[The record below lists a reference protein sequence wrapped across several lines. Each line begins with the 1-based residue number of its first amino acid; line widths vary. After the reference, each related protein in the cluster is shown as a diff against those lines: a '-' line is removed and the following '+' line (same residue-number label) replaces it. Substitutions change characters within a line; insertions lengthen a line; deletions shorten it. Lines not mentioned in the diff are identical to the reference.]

1 MISETGCFINSER
14 KALSVFNIMTL
25 LVLAI
30 VVGSECFAQTSR
42 FEQKKNK
49 THLRWNIFT
58 EKPNLI
64 IEKRTDKIIL
74 KSLDQDFFTG
84 LENSLKSVKRNNS
97 YIKSIKKLKTNRL
110 SGALEVEVVLAS
122 RDVEVFN
129 FYRDR
134 DKKHVIDFW
143 TDPSKESSDKVSQ
156 SESKLDLSKPVK
168 KIKKPIVKKVLT
180 KKKKITKK
188 EPIVKKKDNGYRDF
202 RYGASFIWDY
212 KSLSPSYSEFVNIER
227 KTPEFFYPIKNVDYK
242 KNDKEAHLQLA
253 INYYRKKKYGLMFKA
268 FTLYQK
274 KYGQD
279 SNNDFIEYIKANAI
293 IRDHIDGKGKK
304 TFKMA
309 ISMLDTI
316 AEKTQNYDLKKAI
329 YKYLLSYSFK
339 SKEYVKGLN
348 LAKQFYVNSKNNFDY
363 EESQVALEAILY
375 NLSNLGQVQRLEEL
389 ITDKTIVK
397 IMPKQKLFA
406 YEIFVHHR
414 LGNDDEVI
422 KIFENKS
429 KKIAK
434 PYFESIQ
441 YNVAE
446 SYFRVGQYE
455 KAIKMFDEFVTTYS
469 FHTRSSDARLRIA
482 LSYDLLDKDINKV
495 ALLYLSAIN
504 RSQSQDISTEARIRY
519 VALKSVRKKK
529 LTKSDMEK
537 RVFLEFDEKIKLS
550 KNLKKLLWQTRLRS
564 FIVDQKYK
572 QALSYLSALP
582 LSSLSKIE
590 KRTFEADGAEIV
602 YGKIFQSYKES
613 DYPNV
618 VKIWNLYK
626 KKYVKKVANDSYVN
640 FIVGRS
646 YLKLGLYDGLEKL
659 MAKNAKSFIDHTF
672 PHWIERSSFEGRSLM
687 QELRI
692 IKNIKLNNN
701 KLALKQI
708 KKLSTEKG
716 KKIISSYYE
725 GIAHFQMNSFES
737 AVKSFEDYFSMQNRP
752 VLFDPIDLSNVMNM
766 YTESLYK
773 LSKYEKFQ
781 KVAKAILSDT
791 KGYMSKNELVKGTRE
806 RLLYLTLEIDAGDVS
821 GKEKLTLE
829 KRLNDF
835 KKLYP
840 KSLYG
845 DRINYL
851 LGRTYIEN
859 KKVKEAKEVF
869 QKLLSTEEVGSSI
882 KELVRSELSLL
893 TIKEQTL

>member
-1 MISETGCFINSER
+1 
-14 KALSVFNIMTL
+14 MTL
-25 LVLAI
+25 I
-30 VVGSECFAQTSR
+30 VIAFVIGNESFAATTN

-74 KSLDQDFFTG
+74 KTLDKGFFASLEQ
-84 LENSLKSVKRNNS
+84 SLADVKRNNS
-97 YIKSIKKLKTNRL
+97 YIKTIKKLKRNRL
-110 SGALEVEVVLAS
+110 SGAYEVEVVLAN
-122 RDVEVFN
+122 REIEVFN

-134 DKKHVIDFW
+134 DRKHVIDFW
-143 TDPSKESSDKVSQ
+143 TDPSKENTSIVSEADLKVNL
-156 SESKLDLSKPVK
+156 KAPVK
-168 KIKKPIVKKVLT
+168 EIKKPKITKVLKRKVKKS
-180 KKKKITKK
+180 KKIT
-188 EPIVKKKDNGYRDF
+188 IAKKKDNGYRDF
-202 RYGASFIWDY
+202 RYGASFVWDY
-212 KSLSPSYSEFVNIER
+212 KSLSPTYSEFVNIER
-227 KTPEFFYPIKNVDYK
+227 KTPEFFYPIKNVNYK
-242 KNDKEAHLQLA
+242 KGDKEAHLQLA

-279 SNNDFIEYIKANAI
+279 ANNDMIEYIKANAI
-293 IRDHIDGKGKK
+293 IRDYIDGKGKK

-316 AEKTQNYDLKKAI
+316 SEKTQNYELKKAI
-329 YKYLLSYSFK
+329 YKYLLSYSLK

-348 LAKQFYVNSKNNFDY
+348 IAKKFYVNSKNNFDY

-375 NLSNLGQVQRLEEL
+375 NLSNLNQVKRLQEL

-406 YEIFVHHR
+406 YELYVHHKM
-414 LGNDDEVI
+414 GNIEEVI
-422 KIFENKS
+422 KIFEKRS
-429 KKIAK
+429 KKITK

-441 YNVAE
+441 FNVAE
-446 SYFRVGQYE
+446 SYFRTGNYK

-482 LSYDLLDKDINKV
+482 LSYDLLDQDINKV
-495 ALLYLSAIN
+495 GLLYLSAIN

-519 VALKSVRKKK
+519 VALKSVRKK
-529 LTKSDMEK
+529 LITKSDLEK
-537 RVFLEFDEKIKLS
+537 RVFLEFSEKIKLS

-564 FIVDQKYK
+564 YIVDKKYK

-582 LSSLSKIE
+582 LSTLTKIE
-590 KRTFEADGAEIV
+590 RRTFEADGAEVV

-613 DYPNV
+613 DYPGV

-626 KKYVKKVANDSYVN
+626 RKYVKKVANDSYVN

-646 YLKLGLYDGLEKL
+646 YLKIGLYDALTKL
-659 MAKNAKSFIDHTF
+659 IGKNSKSNVDHTF
-672 PHWIERSSFEGRSLM
+672 PHWIERSNFKGRSLM
-687 QELRI
+687 EELGI
-692 IKNIKLNNN
+692 IKNIKLKNN
-701 KLALKQI
+701 KLAIKQI
-708 KKLSTEKG
+708 KKLGKDKG
-716 KKIISSYYE
+716 KRVISNYYS
-725 GIAHFQMNSFES
+725 GIANFQSGNYEK
-737 AVKSFEDYFSMQNRP
+737 AIKSFERYFSMQDRP

-773 LSKYEKFQ
+773 LNKYNKFQ
-781 KVAKAILSDT
+781 KVSKAILSDT
-791 KGYMSKNELVKGTRE
+791 KGYMSSNDLVKGTRE
-806 RLLYLTLEIDAGDVS
+806 RLLYLTLEIDAGSTKTED
-821 GKEKLTLE
+821 KLLLE
-829 KRLNDF
+829 SRLGSF
-835 KKLYP
+835 MKAYP
-840 KSLYG
+840 KSLYR

-859 KKVKEAKEVF
+859 KKVKEAKDVF
-869 QKLLSTEEVGSSI
+869 QKLLSAEEVGSSI

>member
-1 MISETGCFINSER
+1 
-14 KALSVFNIMTL
+14 MTL
-25 LVLAI
+25 IVLTLI
-30 VVGSECFAQTSR
+30 FSSESFAQAATK

-74 KSLDQDFFTG
+74 KSLDETFFKG
-84 LENSLKSVKRNNS
+84 LEQSLAEVKRNNS
-97 YIKSIKKLKTNRL
+97 YIKTIKKLKRNRL
-110 SGALEVEVVLAS
+110 SGAYEVEVVLAS
-122 RDVEVFN
+122 SGIEVFN

-134 DKKHVIDFW
+134 DRKHVIDFW
-143 TDPSKESSDKVSQ
+143 TDPSKEGLDTISQTDTVSKITAPIK
-156 SESKLDLSKPVK
+156 EINKP
-168 KIKKPIVKKVLT
+168 KITKVL
-180 KKKKITKK
+180 KKKKKLSKK
-188 EPIVKKKDNGYRDF
+188 VVISKKKDNGYRDF

-212 KSLSPSYSEFVNIER
+212 ESLSPSYSEFVNIER

-242 KNDKEAHLQLA
+242 KGDKEAHLQLG

-279 SNNDFIEYIKANAI
+279 TNNDFIEYIKANAI

-309 ISMLDTI
+309 ISMLDSI
-316 AEKTQNYDLKKAI
+316 AEKTQNYELKKAI
-329 YKYLLSYSFK
+329 YKYLLSYSLK

-348 LAKQFYVNSKNNFDY
+348 IAKKFYVNSKNNFDY
-363 EESQVALEAILY
+363 EESQGALEAILY
-375 NLSNLGQVQRLEEL
+375 NLSSLNQVKRLEEL

-406 YEIFVHHR
+406 YEIYIHHR
-414 LGNDDEVI
+414 MGNAEEVI
-422 KIFENKS
+422 KVFERGS

-434 PYFESIQ
+434 PYLESIQ
-441 YNVAE
+441 FNVAE
-446 SYFRVGQYE
+446 SYFRVGNYK
-455 KAIKMFDEFVTTYS
+455 KAIQMFDEFVTTYS

-482 LSYDLLDKDINKV
+482 LSYDLLDQDINKV
-495 ALLYLSAIN
+495 SLLYLSAIN
-504 RSQSQDISTEARIRY
+504 RSQSQEISTEARIRY
-519 VALKSVRKKK
+519 VALKSIRKRE
-529 LTKSDMEK
+529 LSKSDLEK
-537 RVFLEFDEKIKLS
+537 RVFLEFSEKVKLS

-564 FIVDQKYK
+564 YIVDKKYK
-572 QALSYLSALP
+572 QALAYLSALP
-582 LSSLSKIE
+582 LSSLTKIE
-590 KRTFEADGAEIV
+590 RRTFEADGAEVV
-602 YGKIFQSYKES
+602 YGKIFQSYKDS
-613 DYPNV
+613 DYPGV

-626 KKYVKKVANDSYVN
+626 KKYVKKVANDAYVN

-646 YLKLGLYDGLEKL
+646 YLKLGLYDGLTRL
-659 MAKNAKSFIDHTF
+659 MARNSKSQVDHTF
-672 PHWIERSSFEGRSLM
+672 PHWIERSNFEGRSLM
-687 QELRI
+687 EELKI

-708 KKLSTEKG
+708 KKLSDEKG
-716 KKIISSYYE
+716 KKVVSHYYS
-725 GIAHFQMNSFES
+725 GIAHFQSES
-737 AVKSFEDYFSMQNRP
+737 YEDAIKSFERYFSMQDRP

-781 KVAKAILSDT
+781 KVSKAILSDT
-791 KGYMSKNELVKGTRE
+791 KGYMSQNELVKGTRE
-806 RLLYLTLEIDAGDVS
+806 RLLYLTLEIDAGS
-821 GKEKLTLE
+821 TTKKIKLLLE
-829 KRLNDF
+829 NRLGDF

-840 KSLYG
+840 KSLYS

-869 QKLLSTEEVGSSI
+869 QELLKAEEVGSSI
-882 KELVRSELSLL
+882 KELVRSELSLM